1 MRDGERDETGYDEID
16 ETETTMV
23 RAENRV
29 QGGGTEM
36 SKKRETRCYVAV
48 VLPGNAAAPQL
59 HSFEDEASR
68 DAFLA
73 HMSGRDALCEPVTV
87 RRAFK
92 MLRKLGRPIEVRHGS
107 VAGRR

>member
-1 MRDGERDETGYDEID
+1 
-16 ETETTMV
+16 
-23 RAENRV
+23 
-29 QGGGTEM
+29 M
-36 SKKRETRCYVAV
+36 SKKRDTRCYVAV

-73 HMSGRDALCEPVTV
+73 HMRGRDALCEPVTV

>member
-1 MRDGERDETGYDEID
+1 MMDGAGYETGYDEGNG
-16 ETETTMV
+16 TETTMIRV
-23 RAENRV
+23 ENRV

-48 VLPGNAAAPQL
+48 VLPGNAAPQL

-73 HMSGRDALCEPVTV
+73 YMGGRDALCETVSV